1 MLIGGSIA
9 MLAMAGAGS
18 MLANYAW
25 REAQEAEIEAT
36 LRAGVA
42 AAAHLMRGD
51 LAAAEEQIKQ
61 RVADFMRG
69 LLDDLT
75 ITSDDIFV
83 QHDFA
88 TNRTTV
94 TVAGNALYAFK
105 SLWAAGGTGAP
116 EALDVQVIVEFDASQ
131 FEFALALDVSR
142 SMGLT
147 PPGWS
152 VTRLDALKDTIDTVA
167 QTVEAVSTTNP
178 GIVTLALVPYSNVV
192 NVADTSGMSRTEAKE
207 RYVRML
213 TGAEYSTHASR
224 DSEGHWVDTFH
235 YYGTGA
241 DMGPLAS
248 RDLPDFLTVTDWD
261 LHQPGA
267 DNVSSQVPDLGT
279 WDFEGS
285 DFWNGCVMARWG
297 AYWDP
302 DARPVVW
309 NPGDPSNWPARKTV
323 AGWEPGSTG
332 IQGVPLHLSDEPP
345 DATDPN
351 TRFTAYSWPDARSA
365 GTADSHLN
373 EVMRMALDPSFSSR
387 ALVSVS
393 ENHWHFRAQD
403 RGGSLL
409 CPDASIVPLTD
420 DITSLQAAND
430 YEPVASH
437 SRTFIGQ
444 TFLHLGIVWGL
455 RALSPL
461 WRDVW
466 KSKSVSGDDLP
477 RTPCAEGGTVQGCSQ
492 SVEKAIVIVSDGAN
506 WLGDVRRGRSFERRV
521 RGQVYLANPRF
532 GWGRC
537 DAEFRS
543 DAVFR
548 TAISAEDPA
557 TFSAGFDVD
566 SSGVFTPAGLSTVL
580 DGFQHLHPLLATL
593 NPLVPADQLVIN
605 SYRMVWE
612 NALKDMTPWQLFRG
626 YDDNSPTKNADAAD
640 VLTDPA
646 NVFGLEGRPVH
657 SGHYCRPMAPPFS
670 AYGRVDDLV
679 RVGDGPP
686 VADVAPLSVPSWP
699 WSDSTGDLEPPLKD
713 RLDDWFREACDI
725 AGQRGVR
732 IHAIYIGG
740 DQRPWEQD
748 AIALLEECVDRGY
761 GSSPAVDEV
770 HVTPTAQELQ
780 NAIENIIDIRRT
792 LRFVDP

>member
-94 TVAGNALYAFK
+94 TVAGNGLYAFK

-116 EALDVQVIVEFDASQ
+116 ESLNVQVIVEFDASQ

-147 PPGWS
+147 PSGWS

-167 QTVEAVSTTNP
+167 QTVDAVSTTNP

-248 RDLPDFLTVTDWD
+248 RDLPDFLTVTDWN
-261 LHQPGA
+261 LHQPGVE
-267 DNVSSQVPDLGT
+267 DVSTQVPVLGR

-302 DARPVVW
+302 DARPIVW
-309 NPGDPSNWPARKTV
+309 DPGDPGNWPARKTV

-332 IQGVPLHLSDEPP
+332 I
-345 DATDPN
+345 
-351 TRFTAYSWPDARSA
+351 
-365 GTADSHLN
+365 
-373 EVMRMALDPSFSSR
+373 
-387 ALVSVS
+387 
-393 ENHWHFRAQD
+393 
-403 RGGSLL
+403 
-409 CPDASIVPLTD
+409 
-420 DITSLQAAND
+420 
-430 YEPVASH
+430 
-437 SRTFIGQ
+437 
-444 TFLHLGIVWGL
+444 
-455 RALSPL
+455 
-461 WRDVW
+461 
-466 KSKSVSGDDLP
+466 
-477 RTPCAEGGTVQGCSQ
+477 
-492 SVEKAIVIVSDGAN
+492 
-506 WLGDVRRGRSFERRV
+506 
-521 RGQVYLANPRF
+521 
-532 GWGRC
+532 
-537 DAEFRS
+537 
-543 DAVFR
+543 
-548 TAISAEDPA
+548 
-557 TFSAGFDVD
+557 
-566 SSGVFTPAGLSTVL
+566 
-580 DGFQHLHPLLATL
+580 
-593 NPLVPADQLVIN
+593 
-605 SYRMVWE
+605 
-612 NALKDMTPWQLFRG
+612 
-626 YDDNSPTKNADAAD
+626 
-640 VLTDPA
+640 
-646 NVFGLEGRPVH
+646 
-657 SGHYCRPMAPPFS
+657 
-670 AYGRVDDLV
+670 
-679 RVGDGPP
+679 
-686 VADVAPLSVPSWP
+686 
-699 WSDSTGDLEPPLKD
+699 
-713 RLDDWFREACDI
+713 
-725 AGQRGVR
+725 
-732 IHAIYIGG
+732 
-740 DQRPWEQD
+740 
-748 AIALLEECVDRGY
+748 
-761 GSSPAVDEV
+761 
-770 HVTPTAQELQ
+770 
-780 NAIENIIDIRRT
+780 
-792 LRFVDP
+792 